1 MRATIPIVV
10 TTVISVVIASAAA
23 LILTSR
29 TLGAGSAST
38 TCDPDGVAVTQVLSG
53 TNVASVSIGGIAAAC
68 GGGEIRV
75 TLRNGTGAS
84 SSGSAAVPVAGGTV
98 TVALATQVPV
108 TEAAFTTVLVLG
120 P

>member
-38 TCDPDGVAVTQVLSG
+38 QVLSG
-53 TNVASVSIGGIAAAC
+53 TNVASVSIGGIAAAY
-68 GGGEIRV
+68 GGGQIRV

-84 SSGSAAVPVAGGTV
+84 SSGSGAVPVAGGTV
-98 TVALATQVPV
+98 TVALGTQVPV
-108 TEAAFTTVLVLG
+108 TEAAFTTVLLL